1 MANPGEGI
9 PSKKAQLRA
18 QIRAQ
23 RAATSPAIHADRD
36 AAIAVNAE
44 KLFATQPPGAR
55 IACYLSAPTEPGTN
69 ELVRALLDRGFEVIA
84 PRVRGSH
91 LDWAVVTAASSFE
104 TGSFGIREVN
114 GPSVGLD
121 TEPLRSAELVFVPAL
136 AIDHAGV
143 RLGQGGG
150 FYDRTLEHLVTGPA
164 GGPLLIGVINQDELY
179 DELPAEDHDRLVAAA
194 LSQTSITYLPTET
207 RHF

>member
-1 MANPGEGI
+1 MATPSDGT
-9 PSKKAQLRA
+9 PSKKALLRA

-23 RAATSPAIHADRD
+23 RAATAPAIHADRD
-36 AAIAVNAE
+36 AAIARNAE
-44 KLFATQPPGAR
+44 KLFATKPPGAR

-69 ELVRALLDRGFEVIA
+69 ALVRALLGHGFEVIA
-84 PRVRGSH
+84 PRVRDSH

-104 TGSFGIREVN
+104 TGSFGIREVT
-114 GPSVGLD
+114 GPSLGLD

-136 AIDHAGV
+136 AIDHRGV

-179 DELPAEDHDRLVAAA
+179 DELPAEDHDRVVAAA

>member
-1 MANPGEGI
+1 MSNPGEGI
-9 PSKKAQLRA
+9 PSKKALLRA

-23 RAATSPAIHADRD
+23 RAATAPAIHADRD

-44 KLFATQPPGAR
+44 ELMATQPPGAR

-69 ELVRALLDRGFEVIA
+69 ALVRALLDHGFEVIA
-84 PRVRGSH
+84 PRVRDGH
-91 LDWAVVTAASSFE
+91 LDWAVVSAASSYQI
-104 TGSFGIREVN
+104 GSFGIREVT

-136 AIDHAGV
+136 AIDHRGV

-164 GGPLLIGVINQDELY
+164 AGPLLVGVINQDELY
-179 DELPAEDHDRLVAAA
+179 DELPAEDHDRVVAAA

>member
-1 MANPGEGI
+1 MANPGDGI

-23 RAATSPAIHADRD
+23 RAATDRGIHADRD
-36 AAIAVNAE
+36 AAIARNAE
-44 KLFATQPPGAR
+44 TLFASQPPGAR

-69 ELVRALLDRGFEVIA
+69 ALVRALLDHGFEVIA
-84 PRVRGSH
+84 PRVRGIH

-104 TGSFGIREVN
+104 TGSFGIREVT

-121 TEPLRSAELVFVPAL
+121 AEPLRSAELIFVPAL
-136 AIDHAGV
+136 AIDHHGV

-150 FYDRTLEHLVTGPA
+150 FYDRTLEPLVTGPA
-164 GGPLLIGVINQDELY
+164 EGPLLVGVINQDELY

-194 LSQTSITYLPTET
+194 LSQASITYLPVET
-207 RHF
+207 GRF

>member
-1 MANPGEGI
+1 MANPGDGI

-69 ELVRALLDRGFEVIA
+69 ALVRALLDHGFEIIA
-84 PRVRGSH
+84 PRVRAGH
-91 LDWAVVTAASSFE
+91 LDWAVVVATSSFE
-104 TGSFGIREVN
+104 TGSFGIREVT
-114 GPSVGLD
+114 GPTVGLD

-136 AIDHAGV
+136 AIDHRGV

-194 LSQTSITYLPTET
+194 LSQTSITYLPVEP
-207 RHF
+207 RHH

>member
-1 MANPGEGI
+1 MANPGDGI

-23 RAATSPAIHADRD
+23 RAATARGIHADRD
-36 AAIAVNAE
+36 AAIARNAE
-44 KLFATQPPGAR
+44 TLFASQPPGAR

-69 ELVRALLDRGFEVIA
+69 ALVRALLDHGFEVIA
-84 PRVRGSH
+84 PRVRGIH

-104 TGSFGIREVN
+104 TGSFGIREVT

-121 TEPLRSAELVFVPAL
+121 TDPLRSAELIFVPAL
-136 AIDHAGV
+136 AIDHHGV

-150 FYDRTLEHLVTGPA
+150 FYDRTLEPLVTGPA
-164 GGPLLIGVINQDELY
+164 EGPLLVGVINQDELY
-179 DELPAEDHDRLVAAA
+179 DELPAEDHDRLIAAA
-194 LSQTSITYLPTET
+194 LSQASITYLPVET
-207 RHF
+207 GRF

>member
-1 MANPGEGI
+1 MANPGDGI

-23 RAATSPAIHADRD
+23 RAATARGIHADRD
-36 AAIAVNAE
+36 AAIARNAE
-44 KLFATQPPGAR
+44 TLFASKAPGAR

-69 ELVRALLDRGFEVIA
+69 ALVRALLDHGFEVIA
-84 PRVRGSH
+84 PRVRGIH

-104 TGSFGIREVN
+104 TGSFGIREVT

-121 TEPLRSAELVFVPAL
+121 TEPLRSAELIFVPAL
-136 AIDHAGV
+136 AIDHHGV

-150 FYDRTLEHLVTGPA
+150 FYDRTLEPLVTGPA
-164 GGPLLIGVINQDELY
+164 EGPLLVGVINQDELY

-194 LSQTSITYLPTET
+194 LSQASITYLPVET
-207 RHF
+207 GRF

>member
-1 MANPGEGI
+1 MANPGDGI

-23 RAATSPAIHADRD
+23 RAATARGIHADRD
-36 AAIAVNAE
+36 AAIARNAE
-44 KLFATQPPGAR
+44 TLFGSKPPGAR

-69 ELVRALLDRGFEVIA
+69 ALVRALLDHGFEVIA

-104 TGSFGIREVN
+104 TGSFGIREVT

-121 TEPLRSAELVFVPAL
+121 TEPLRSAELIFVPAL
-136 AIDHAGV
+136 AIDHHGV

-150 FYDRTLEHLVTGPA
+150 FYDRTLEPLVTGPA
-164 GGPLLIGVINQDELY
+164 EGPLLVGVINQDELY

-194 LSQTSITYLPTET
+194 LSQASITYLPVET
-207 RHF
+207 GRF

>member
-1 MANPGEGI
+1 MANPGDGI

-23 RAATSPAIHADRD
+23 RAATARGIHADRD
-36 AAIAVNAE
+36 AAIARNAE
-44 KLFATQPPGAR
+44 TLFASQPPGAR

-69 ELVRALLDRGFEVIA
+69 ALVRALLDHGFEVIA
-84 PRVRGSH
+84 PRVRGIH

-104 TGSFGIREVN
+104 TGSFGIREVT

-121 TEPLRSAELVFVPAL
+121 AEPLRSAELIFVPAL
-136 AIDHAGV
+136 AIDHHGV

-150 FYDRTLEHLVTGPA
+150 FYDRTLEPLVTGPA
-164 GGPLLIGVINQDELY
+164 EGPLLVGVINQDELY

-194 LSQTSITYLPTET
+194 LSQASITYLPVET
-207 RHF
+207 GRF